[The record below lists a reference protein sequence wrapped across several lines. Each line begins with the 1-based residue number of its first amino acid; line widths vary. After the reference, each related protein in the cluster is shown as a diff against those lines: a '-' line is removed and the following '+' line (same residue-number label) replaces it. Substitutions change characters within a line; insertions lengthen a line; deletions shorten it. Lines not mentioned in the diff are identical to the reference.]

1 MGCAQSKDIIADD
14 CFCPGTP
21 VAATVA
27 PSTTPVRDDSDCG
40 TEEAYKEAGTC
51 GTGGCYD
58 VDGSFS
64 GTAHRC
70 ACQENS
76 CNESLCA
83 EVGGSWTSGCTSA
96 WCNNG
101 WCDVVNGLVDAPVDD
116 APVDDA
122 PVDDAPGDGTPVE
135 DDSDCG
141 TEEAYKEAGTCGT
154 GGCYDVDGSFSGIA
168 HRCACQENSCN
179 E

>member
-83 EVGGSWTSGCTSA
+83 EVGGTWTSGCTSA

-101 WCDVVNGLVDAPVDD
+101 WCDVVNGLVDTPDDSPDDTPVAAPV
-116 APVDDA
+116 AVPVTTIPPYPA
-122 PVDDAPGDGTPVE
+122 TTPEPTTSAAADEITASSKIGFFV
-135 DDSDCG
+135 SLLV
-141 TEEAYKEAGTCGT
+141 AVFALL
-154 GGCYDVDGSFSGIA
+154 
-168 HRCACQENSCN
+168 
-179 E
+179 

>member
-1 MGCAQSKDIIADD
+1 MGNGLVDAPVDD
-14 CFCPGTP
+14 APVDDAPVDDAPGE
-21 VAATVA
+21 
-27 PSTTPVRDDSDCG
+27 DDSDCG

-64 GTAHRC
+64 GIAHRC

-116 APVDDA
+116 AP
-122 PVDDAPGDGTPVE
+122 GDGTPVNDGTP
-135 DDSDCG
+135 DDDPVG
-141 TEEAYKEAGTCGT
+141 TTIPPNPSPTPAPTTSSAVDEFTTAKIGFFVSLLVAGFTLL
-154 GGCYDVDGSFSGIA
+154 
-168 HRCACQENSCN
+168 
-179 E
+179 